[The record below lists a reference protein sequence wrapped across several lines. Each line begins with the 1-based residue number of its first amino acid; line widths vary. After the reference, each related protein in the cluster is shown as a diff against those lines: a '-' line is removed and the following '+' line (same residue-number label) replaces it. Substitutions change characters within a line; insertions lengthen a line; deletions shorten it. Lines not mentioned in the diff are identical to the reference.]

1 MTSVRFHPL
10 ADEELV
16 SAIDW
21 YLARS
26 GRAAAG
32 FAREID
38 HAIQR
43 IGESPARYPVTRF
56 GRRRFVLMK
65 IRSISCTVF
74 RRPKSKSS
82 RLRITPAVPA
92 IGVSASPRKRGCWK
106 DQSVKNRL
114 ESKLPSAMAQ

>member
-1 MTSVRFHPL
+1 MTSVKFHPL

-21 YLARS
+21 HLARS

-65 IRSISCTVF
+65 YPFDLVYRVLPTEVEIIAVAHHA
-74 RRPKSKSS
+74 RRP
-82 RLRITPAVPA
+82 
-92 IGVSASPRKRGCWK
+92 GYWRKR
-106 DQSVKNRL
+106 
-114 ESKLPSAMAQ
+114 